1 MTPERIKELAALSAT
16 GALECPDAQAWAQL
30 LAEGDT
36 LAWNELAANREAL
49 AALTLAECAPR
60 QPPVGLKARILARAQ
75 ASSSQPTRPLKQDPP
90 PPSFRNIRKTEGPWL
105 PMPIPGLRVKL
116 LSLDAARNYALVY
129 AEIDAGVGYPEHH
142 HTASEEIYVMTGDL
156 MVNGTLLQAGDFHHA
171 EGDTHHTEV
180 TSISGCTALLL
191 VPAESVLAH

>member
-16 GALECPDAQAWAQL
+16 GALECPDAAAWAGL
-30 LAEGDT
+30 LAEGDA
-36 LAWNELAANREAL
+36 LAWKELAANREAL
-49 AALTLAECAPR
+49 AAVALTQAPPR
-60 QPPVGLKARILARAQ
+60 QPPASLKARILARAQ
-75 ASSSQPTRPLKQDPP
+75 ASTGESTAQVEKAPA
-90 PPSFRNIRKTEGPWL
+90 PPSFRNLRKGEGPWL

-116 LSLDAARNYALVY
+116 LSLDPSRNYALVY

-180 TSISGCTALLL
+180 TSVSGCTALLL
-191 VPAESVLAH
+191 VPAESLLAH